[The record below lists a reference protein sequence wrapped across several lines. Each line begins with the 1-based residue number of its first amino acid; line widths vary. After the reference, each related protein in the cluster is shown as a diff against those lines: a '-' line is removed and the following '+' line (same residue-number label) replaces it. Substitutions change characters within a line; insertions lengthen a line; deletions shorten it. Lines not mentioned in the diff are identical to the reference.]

1 MTLKYDLCSMIKIL
15 TVTIVTMFAITLTS
29 SAFAQTDDKMMMDG
43 TPLSGPI
50 NIGGLFPLTGDISS
64 TGIQIHAA
72 AELAVED
79 FNTYLEETGAQWWLV
94 LSSEDTATNPTI
106 ALEKIQSLNARGI
119 SNIIG
124 PATSGNIQNIKG
136 YADSNNMLVM
146 SCCSTAPSLAISGD
160 SIYRFVPDDKN
171 QGNALGKILA
181 RDDIKALVPVWRGDA
196 YGDDLRDEVAAN
208 FESRGGEVHA
218 GVRYAPDTP
227 ELSLEM
233 DLLAKYVQEMSDKHG
248 AENVAI
254 FVIAFDEIT
263 RLVQSASQHPILGDV
278 SWYGTESTADSAELI
293 NDRIAS
299 AFTDK
304 VSYTAMR
311 ILLSSGPDRESV
323 QDRLTEQLGAEPTAF
338 AYPAYD
344 SVWVLGKAIMT
355 ANSADSTYIKSV
367 LYDVAATHSSATGST
382 ALNDAGDLAVA
393 HYQVLRIEDGAW
405 ISTDKYSAIRDL
417 LIPSNDLTGEVTVG
431 SLYPL
436 TGRSS
441 STGYATREAT
451 DLGAEDFNKFLQSI
465 NEEWHLNVISED
477 STSLPPI
484 ALEKVQGL
492 LAKGIDIVI
501 GPRPSGEVT
510 QVKSYADT
518 NNMMIISCCS
528 TAPTLAI
535 ANDSIFRI
543 AVDDIHQGAG
553 VSKLLEVEGIK
564 AVVPI
569 WLGDAYGDGLVNE
582 VKDRAE
588 SRGYVVSDGIRYEP
602 LLADFAVSVSE
613 LADQVQALVDEYGAD
628 KVAVFMTSFDESV
641 PIMQAAAR
649 YDILNEIRWFGSET
663 FVPKT
668 NILDDPITS
677 DLVKS
682 IQFTAMRPADVN
694 TGTHHHVQEHFLE
707 VHGEIPTGYIYS
719 AYDATWLV
727 GLSMLQ
733 SGATD
738 AGTIKTV
745 FHDVA
750 STYVGASGN
759 TILNEAGD
767 LVPRNYAIWII
778 DEDGWMLTERQF
790 NPIDDDIS

>member
-1 MTLKYDLCSMIKIL
+1 MKIL
-15 TVTIVTMFAITLTS
+15 TVTIVAMFAITLTS
-29 SAFAQTDDKMMMDG
+29 GAFAQTDDKMMMMDG

-50 NIGGLFPLTGDISS
+50 TIGGLFPLTGQISS
-64 TGIQIHAA
+64 SGLGVHAA

-79 FNTYLEETGAQWWLV
+79 FNAYLEEAGAQWWLV

-106 ALEKIQSLNARGI
+106 ALEKTQTLYARGI

-124 PATSGNIQNIKG
+124 PSTSGNTQNIKS
-136 YADSNNMLVM
+136 YADSNNMLII
-146 SCCSTAPSLAISGD
+146 SCCSTAPSLAIPGD
-160 SIYRFVPDDKN
+160 SIYRFVPDDRN
-171 QGNALGKILA
+171 QGSALGKILV
-181 RDDIKALVPVWRGDA
+181 RDDIKALVPVWRGDT
-196 YGDDLRDEVAAN
+196 YGDDLRDETAAS
-208 FESRGGEVHA
+208 FESRGGEVHP
-218 GVRYAPDTP
+218 GVRYAPDTS

-233 DLLAKYVQEMSDKHG
+233 ALLAKYVQEVADEHG
-248 AENVAI
+248 TENDVAV

-263 RLVQSASQHPILGDV
+263 SLIQSASQYPILENV
-278 SWYGTESTADSAELI
+278 SWYGTEATAGSDELI
-293 NDRIAS
+293 DDRIAS
-299 AFTDK
+299 AFTEK
-304 VSYTAMR
+304 VGYTALR
-311 ILLSSGPDRESV
+311 ILPSSGPERENI
-323 QDRLTEQLGAEPTAF
+323 QDRLTEQLGNEPDAF
-338 AYPAYD
+338 AYTAYD
-344 SVWVLGKAIMT
+344 SVWVLGKAIMK
-355 ANSADSTYIKSV
+355 ANSADSAYVKNV
-367 LYDVAATHSSATGST
+367 LYDVAAAHSGATGST
-382 ALNDAGDLAVA
+382 ELNDAGDIAIA
-393 HYQVLRIEDGAW
+393 NYEVLKIEDGAW
-405 ISTDKYSAIRDL
+405 IQTDKYAAARDL
-417 LIPSNDLTGEVTVG
+417 LIPSNQLTGEITVG

-465 NEEWHLNVISED
+465 NEEWHLKVVSED
-477 STSLPPI
+477 STSLPTI
-484 ALEKVQGL
+484 ALEKIQGL

-535 ANDSIFRI
+535 ANDSVFRI
-543 AVDDIHQGAG
+543 AVDDVHQGAG
-553 VSKLLEVEGIK
+553 VSKLFEVEGIT

-582 VKDRAE
+582 VIDRAE
-588 SRGYVVSDGIRYEP
+588 TRGYVVSDGIRYEP
-602 LLADFAVSVSE
+602 LLPDFAVSVSG
-613 LADQVQALVDEYGAD
+613 LADQVQAQVDKYGTD

-649 YDILNEIRWFGSET
+649 YDVLGEIRWFGSET

-677 DLVKS
+677 SLVKS
-682 IQFTAMRPADVN
+682 VQFTAMRPADVD
-694 TGTHHHVQEHFLE
+694 TGAHHHVQDHFLE

-738 AGTIKTV
+738 ADTIKTV
-745 FHDVA
+745 FRDVS

-767 LVPRNYAIWII
+767 LTPRNYSIWII
-778 DEDGWMLTERQF
+778 DEDGWMLTDRQY